1 MTDAEISFLP
11 FHAINEFM
19 TDEYRLEVVRSV
31 LSALPNLPGSYS
43 ASINRIVRG
52 SVKIPGFRT
61 SDKAPTAVKTRPVAR
76 AFEKDPELVAAILA
90 AWAESHP
97 DLRQQVYDCLT
108 EIGWELL
115 PIDAERTQLP
125 GLLPSWP
132 ASQDFDSIHRA
143 FQEKFPGAEESSNNV
158 SLMTVWLGGRLPY
171 QSNLVD
177 EDNP

>member
-31 LSALPNLPGSYS
+31 LYSLPDLPGPYS
-43 ASINRIVRG
+43 ASINRIVRQL
-52 SVKIPGFRT
+52 VKIPGFRM

-90 AWAESHP
+90 AWAEFHA
-97 DLRQQVYDCLT
+97 DLRQRVYDCLT
-108 EIGWELL
+108 GIGWELL
-115 PIDAERTQLP
+115 PVDADRTQFP
-125 GLLPSWP
+125 GFLPSWP
-132 ASQDFDSIHRA
+132 AGQDFDSIYQVY
-143 FQEKFPGAEESSNNV
+143 QEKYPGTEESSNNV

-171 QSNLVD
+171 SSTGVD